1 VQDGLAST
9 TKRSDV
15 LLKKPAQTATTVQA
29 EVPAIP
35 VEQELTLLRGFRDL
49 VGQRWGV
56 FVGRRLKQQE
66 LTEKTEAE
74 RKAVNDVRKEITK
87 NIPDWIAKGDKA
99 SYDAKMADLKTASEA
114 HSEAKKA
121 TGIPPVIKSLA
132 QGQRYLDNEAIP
144 NALSELGTPVQP
156 AFSLAEWLKNR
167 LEEQKKAKKAKK

>member
-1 VQDGLAST
+1 LP
-9 TKRSDV
+9 
-15 LLKKPAQTATTVQA
+15 KKSAQTAQTVQA
-29 EVPAIP
+29 EAEAMP

-66 LTEKTEAE
+66 MSEKTEAE
-74 RKAVNDVRKEITK
+74 RKAVNEVRKEIKK
-87 NIPDWIAKGDKA
+87 NIPDWITNGDKA
-99 SYDAKMADLKTASEA
+99 SYDAKMKELKTTSEA
-114 HSEAKKA
+114 HSKAKEA
-121 TGIPPVIKSLA
+121 TGILPVIKTLA

-167 LEEQKKAKKAKK
+167 LEEQKKAKKSKK

>member
-1 VQDGLAST
+1 MTTLA
-9 TKRSDV
+9 
-15 LLKKPAQTATTVQA
+15 KKPKTAQATVQTEA
-29 EVPAIP
+29 VEMPI
-35 VEQELTLLRGFRDL
+35 EQELTLLRGFRDL
-49 VGQRWGV
+49 AGQRMGI

-66 LTEKTEAE
+66 LSEKTEAE
-74 RKAVNDVRKEITK
+74 RKAVAEVRKEIKK

-121 TGIPPVIKSLA
+121 TGIPPVIKQLA

-156 AFSLAEWLKNR
+156 AFSLAEWLTNR